1 MEQEE
6 EYLGT
11 NNRTVNGKSVLYM
24 KEQEEE
30 EDLGTYNRTMNGK
43 LLGRDGYATFFS
55 FATTTMRQRSRSR
68 KLQ

>member
-24 KEQEEE
+24 KEHAGGGRGLR
-30 EDLGTYNRTMNGK
+30 DLQQ
-43 LLGRDGYATFFS
+43 DHEW
-55 FATTTMRQRSRSR
+55 
-68 KLQ
+68 